1 MKTTMACVSYL
12 VMLMSMTEARRLQE
26 EIVCEGMRVEC
37 QNNPNKLFI
46 CHNGN
51 TLCVSENAVA
61 SHLDN
66 HDDDYCG
73 ECRVSYLKCHPE
85 LSCKAMIFVA
95 SKYLLSLFRRP
106 TVSPTTK

>member
-1 MKTTMACVSYL
+1 
-12 VMLMSMTEARRLQE
+12 
-26 EIVCEGMRVEC
+26 MRIEC